1 MQSAENQ
8 QVSTKGKGTRSGWL
22 VASVID
28 YITPCIFPL
37 SLSQVNKMSPR
48 PSLVPTD
55 ADTSGSYGSPSYQSQ
70 QQQQQDSGSS
80 LNNNNNNS
88 GSTAGGGGGGAA
100 AKQEPGRRAGA
111 CRVCLKSFKPDDYH
125 KTCFECQQRV
135 CEDCA
140 SYSKLDE
147 HEDAVSRVEDVVGR
161 GWPGCG
167 MQDAPSGPLG
177 NAPGSRGPRGRNKLW
192 HFINKK
198 IVEGVGHGGKI
209 LLNMEIALLNG
220 NNFYKR

>member
-1 MQSAENQ
+1 
-8 QVSTKGKGTRSGWL
+8 
-22 VASVID
+22 
-28 YITPCIFPL
+28 
-37 SLSQVNKMSPR
+37 MSPR

-70 QQQQQDSGSS
+70 QQQQQQDYGSS

-88 GSTAGGGGGGAA
+88 SGGGTATTGGGGGGAA

-147 HEDAVSRVEDVVGR
+147 HEDAVSCQVASL
-161 GWPGCG
+161 PGCQSTAG
-167 MQDAPSGPLG
+167 CGC
-177 NAPGSRGPRGRNKLW
+177 
-192 HFINKK
+192 
-198 IVEGVGHGGKI
+198 GHGLARMHLPGH
-209 LLNMEIALLNG
+209 
-220 NNFYKR
+220 